1 MPKTLESSGYHL
13 LLALLSNGQQ
23 TGNAIVLPVS
33 ITVYI
38 YKLTLTYNIT
48 NIILIYN
55 RVSSCYSAVLTQVY
69 WGLHFG

>member
-1 MPKTLESSGYHL
+1 MPKTFDCSGYHL

-23 TGNAIVLPVS
+23 TGNAIMLPVS
-33 ITVYI
+33 ISVYI
-38 YKLTLTYNIT
+38 YKLILTYTIT

-69 WGLHFG
+69 WGSRFG